1 MQRGDGMKELLGR
14 LIWYPK
20 QLLPL
25 RYHTNYWEGSKHY
38 HSEWNMFLGRCF
50 NITKVEI

>member
-1 MQRGDGMKELLGR
+1 MKALWNR

-25 RYHTNYWEGSKHY
+25 RYHTTVLTNGVRTHY
-38 HSEWNMFLGRCF
+38 DWNMFLGRCY
-50 NITKVEI
+50 NIETKEL